1 MGVHSENKSNTTT
14 VELDQ
19 GELDTSMI
27 SFDLV
32 LNVTEKYLLILSII
46 TSWSDLYAGDVD
58 NTEFRQACSIAIL
71 TVANMFITNG
81 VYFRSRNKNSNENKS

>member
-46 TSWSDLYAGDVD
+46 TS
-58 NTEFRQACSIAIL
+58 
-71 TVANMFITNG
+71 
-81 VYFRSRNKNSNENKS
+81 

>member
-1 MGVHSENKSNTTT
+1 MGFVLVRNDGIKIKQSQKKHESFLPLFNYLFREMGVHSENKSNTTT

-32 LNVTEKYLLILSII
+32 LNVTGKYLLILSI
-46 TSWSDLYAGDVD
+46 T
-58 NTEFRQACSIAIL
+58 
-71 TVANMFITNG
+71 TN
-81 VYFRSRNKNSNENKS
+81 